1 MSKVTGTWREKI
13 QYTTACLAFLSGQ
26 ALTWIEYLQQGEI
39 SNGVLG
45 FVAQTLV
52 YSASIYGVT
61 IYIQGKFGEIKTYL
75 KEYLT
80 NNDAANSN
88 NNKNKEELQAA
99 A

>member
-1 MSKVTGTWREKI
+1 M
-13 QYTTACLAFLSGQ
+13 
-26 ALTWIEYLQQGEI
+26 
-39 SNGVLG
+39 LG

>member
-75 KEYLT
+75 KAYLT